1 MLWSHSKATA
11 YGYGSLV
18 AGAFFPQSPPWRET
32 GGCNQSQHCKQFA
45 NPPSSRTLPTKA
57 THADQCDLQ
66 STDWQA
72 RHVEYKL
79 RTPWFQ
85 AVPFQQFQAL
95 FNSLFK
101 VLFIFPSRYLFAIGL
116 LPVFSFRWNIP
127 PIWGCIPKQPD
138 SSKGYRTA
146 ETHKAQTGLSP
157 SMTPPSRG
165 ILPGLGLAH
174 LL

>member
-1 MLWSHSKATA
+1 MFQDGSIETILPASSDTLASPQNNALTSLHSMLWSQSKAPA

-18 AGAFFPQSPPWRET
+18 AGASFPQSLPWRET

-116 LPVFSFRWNIP
+116 LPIFSFRWNLP
-127 PIWGCIPKQPD
+127 P
-138 SSKGYRTA
+138 T
-146 ETHKAQTGLSP
+146 
-157 SMTPPSRG
+157 
-165 ILPGLGLAH
+165 
-174 LL
+174 